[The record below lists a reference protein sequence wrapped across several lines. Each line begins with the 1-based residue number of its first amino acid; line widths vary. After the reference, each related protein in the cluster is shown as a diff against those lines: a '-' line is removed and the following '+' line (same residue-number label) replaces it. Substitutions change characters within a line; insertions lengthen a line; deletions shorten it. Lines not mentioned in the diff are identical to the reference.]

1 MKRVFAFIG
10 FTAALTLVI
19 LNIIP
24 YNYAGLVLSIAV
36 VLFVASLLIKFT
48 REGKVICVVL
58 GSIVF
63 AGTMFMLV
71 SDSSVIPAK
80 TLERKSAD
88 AVFQIIDIPE
98 YNEDS
103 NTYTYIVKTTKID
116 MAGSPQSIKVY
127 LKSDEKLDADYYD
140 DVSAKLFFY
149 SAGENSFKSYGLYGD
164 GIYVC
169 ARLNEIGAVAV
180 TSDKPINY
188 YFIELRE
195 YINSII
201 LSSL

>member
-127 LKSDEKLDADYYD
+127 LKSDEI
-140 DVSAKLFFY
+140 S
-149 SAGENSFKSYGLYGD
+149 
-164 GIYVC
+164 
-169 ARLNEIGAVAV
+169 
-180 TSDKPINY
+180 
-188 YFIELRE
+188 
-195 YINSII
+195 
-201 LSSL
+201 